1 MTTAATTGRAADV
14 SGESMQEGDK
24 EDDIPHVPVLLEEI
38 LGFWRDRPTQV
49 HTTLP
54 RLPQP

>member
-1 MTTAATTGRAADV
+1 
-14 SGESMQEGDK
+14 MQEGAK

-49 HTTLP
+49 HTT
-54 RLPQP
+54 